1 MSKHQL
7 LWWSLVVAGG
17 LVGGTAAVNS
27 SSVLSTA
34 IVFAVTAP
42 ILGLLFTTLRSLDSN
57 GERVRPFTAT
67 TVVTSGAIAGFML
80 VAFYGLTDLIGTGVF
95 PLIVLLALTSPMV
108 MDRWR
113 TRPARSNPHN

>member
-1 MSKHQL
+1 
-7 LWWSLVVAGG
+7 
-17 LVGGTAAVNS
+17 
-27 SSVLSTA
+27 
-34 IVFAVTAP
+34 
-42 ILGLLFTTLRSLDSN
+42 
-57 GERVRPFTAT
+57 
-67 TVVTSGAIAGFML
+67 ML